1 LSLFTVVLEYGG
13 GTYISQAAGEDA
25 KAALLAWLSGLLE
38 NDLRE
43 WKLRR
48 HELQAAVE
56 NGCVALSG
64 LTNVWCTSSSAAGGL
79 LLINIIA
86 TRSSIIR

>member
-1 LSLFTVVLEYGG
+1 MSLFTVVLEYGG
-13 GTYISQAAGEDA
+13 GTYISQTVGGDA
-25 KAALLAWLSGLLE
+25 EAALLAWLNGLLE

-64 LTNVWCTSSSAAGGL
+64 LTNAWCASSSASGGL
-79 LLINIIA
+79 ILINIIA
-86 TRSSIIR
+86 TDRR